1 MLRHQPGAAGI
12 SLDREG
18 WVAID
23 VLLAGCA
30 AQGRPITREELLE
43 IVATSDKQRFA
54 ISADGLCIRAN
65 QGHSVEVDLALAPVE
80 PPAVLF
86 HGTVAR
92 FLDAIRREGLRAGER
107 THVHLSA
114 DVTTAKKVGA
124 RRGAPVI
131 LEVDAAAM
139 HRAGLQFFCS
149 ANGVWLTAAV
159 PPQYLRFP

>member
-1 MLRHQPGAAGI
+1 M
-12 SLDREG
+12 
-18 WVAID
+18 
-23 VLLAGCA
+23 
-30 AQGRPITREELLE
+30 TREELLD
-43 IVATSDKQRFA
+43 IVTHSDKQRFA
-54 ISADGLCIRAN
+54 ISTDGLRIRAN
-65 QGHSVEVDLALAPVE
+65 QGHSVEVDLALMPIE

-92 FLDAIRREGLRAGER
+92 FLDAIEREGLRAGER

-114 DVTTAKKVGA
+114 DVETAKKVGA

-139 HRAGLQFFCS
+139 HRAGLEFFRS

>member
-1 MLRHQPGAAGI
+1 MLRHRPEAAGI
-12 SLDREG
+12 TLDREG

-30 AQGRPITREELLE
+30 AHGRAMTREELLD
-43 IVATSDKQRFA
+43 IVAHSDKQRFA
-54 ISADGLCIRAN
+54 ISSDGLRIRAN
-65 QGHSVEVDLALAPVE
+65 QGHSVDVDLALAAIE

-92 FLDAIRREGLRAGER
+92 FLEAIRREGLRAGER

-114 DVTTAKKVGA
+114 DVDTAKKVGA

-139 HRAGLQFFCS
+139 HHAGFEFFRS

-159 PPQYLRFP
+159 PPQHLRFP